1 MFPEA
6 FNKIN
11 RIGNDWAEIKMHLK
25 EKCLCVDF

>member
-25 EKCLCVDF
+25 EKMLVCGF